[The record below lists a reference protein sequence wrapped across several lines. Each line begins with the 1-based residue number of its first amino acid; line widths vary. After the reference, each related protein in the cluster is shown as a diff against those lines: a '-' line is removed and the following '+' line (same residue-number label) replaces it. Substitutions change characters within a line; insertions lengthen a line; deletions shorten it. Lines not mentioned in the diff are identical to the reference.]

1 MNQMVATLYTATN
14 AGSSTPQGNA
24 AAQPKAD
31 SHPEEESQPKRKQSS
46 EKFVKQVKR
55 KKPSESV
62 VANDIDGRLD
72 LLSLRAHHDQL
83 SLGPDVEFSTTT
95 FADFAA
101 AESFKEVNHH
111 GWRNWL
117 KQIDEY
123 LELDSSNLFHSQT
136 GRIHSKWKDTTA
148 WFPPAWATRRGKVS
162 ASPSIIR
169 GTMPASSSEK
179 NRLLHLFVDW

>member
-14 AGSSTPQGNA
+14 TGSAAPQGNA

-72 LLSLRAHHDQL
+72 SLSLRTNHDLL

-111 GWRNWL
+111 
-117 KQIDEY
+117 
-123 LELDSSNLFHSQT
+123 H
-136 GRIHSKWKDTTA
+136 
-148 WFPPAWATRRGKVS
+148 
-162 ASPSIIR
+162 
-169 GTMPASSSEK
+169 
-179 NRLLHLFVDW
+179 